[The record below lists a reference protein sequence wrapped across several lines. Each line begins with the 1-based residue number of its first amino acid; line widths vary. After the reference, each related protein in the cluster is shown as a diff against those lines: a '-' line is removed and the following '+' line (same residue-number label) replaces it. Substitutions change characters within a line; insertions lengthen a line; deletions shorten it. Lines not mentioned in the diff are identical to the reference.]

1 MKKIILFLVLGFN
14 AFAFF
19 AQSTPYLGEWELC
32 KIVNLPADTQL
43 IKKSDS
49 RYVKYNFNYNNTFSS
64 YHEEQKM
71 EATGKWGLQKED
83 KRSFLKL
90 KSHTFTKTK
99 EGLGDYE
106 IKIWNVTPAS
116 MIEYVEEKKKI
127 VSYRIYCKIKS

>member
-1 MKKIILFLVLGFN
+1 MKKIILLFVLIIGVGKVS
-14 AFAFF
+14 

-32 KIVNLPADTQL
+32 KVVILPLDTQK
-43 IKKSDS
+43 ITRNDA
-49 RYVKYNFNYNNTFSS
+49 RYVKYNFNYNNTFAS

-83 KRSFLKL
+83 KKSFLKI

-106 IKIWNVTPAS
+106 IKVWNVTPGTL
-116 MIEYVEEKKKI
+116 IEYVEEKKKI
-127 VSYRIYCKIKS
+127 VSYRIYCRIK